1 MKSILSIRKINRYIG
16 ISIFVGILFVDQLLK
31 YLAINTFNNFILN
44 FGISFGVF
52 SGNNL
57 VIIAIIITLGIILYI
72 SHRSS
77 LSINIIF
84 LLGGGISNLI
94 DRIIYGAVV
103 DYINLFNV
111 IWINLADVFINLAVI
126 LIIINILFEIISN
139 EKSVS

>member
-1 MKSILSIRKINRYIG
+1 M
-16 ISIFVGILFVDQLLK
+16 DQLLK